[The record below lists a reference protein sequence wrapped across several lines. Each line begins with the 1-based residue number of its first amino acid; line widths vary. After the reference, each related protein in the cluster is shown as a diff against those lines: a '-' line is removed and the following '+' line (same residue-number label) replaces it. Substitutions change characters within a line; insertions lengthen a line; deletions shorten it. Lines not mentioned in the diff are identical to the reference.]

1 MSASEKIL
9 THSEDQAEDSEA
21 GFKPL
26 TAEEADAWRKTQK
39 SVSIWWV
46 ILLQVGAAF
55 LVGAVVFWLVGVR
68 AAGWS
73 ALYGGFSVVLPA
85 VVMAHGLTSG
95 RLARLLAAFPSGSL
109 GGLVFWEGVKV
120 LLTVVM
126 LALAPVVVSELS
138 WLALL
143 AGLVIVLKVYWFAF
157 LMLSRVKK

>member
-1 MSASEKIL
+1 
-9 THSEDQAEDSEA
+9 
-21 GFKPL
+21 
-26 TAEEADAWRKTQK
+26 
-39 SVSIWWV
+39 
-46 ILLQVGAAF
+46 
-55 LVGAVVFWLVGVR
+55 
-68 AAGWS
+68 
-73 ALYGGFSVVLPA
+73 
-85 VVMAHGLTSG
+85 MAHGLTSG